1 LVVSAVAGTGPG
13 EEDAVKRKFRVNSPR
28 VMHETI
34 EGEVIL
40 IDLTTGSY
48 YSLRAAGAAVWH
60 AIEHGADE
68 DGIGDA
74 VELRYEGS
82 SEEIRSAVGSLL
94 GELAAEGLIEPADA
108 NEVSD
113 ARTASTAPPSGA
125 NGRTPFEVP
134 VLEKHTDMQDLI
146 LLDPVH
152 EVDQRGWPHAA
163 ESKGA

>member
-1 LVVSAVAGTGPG
+1 VT
-13 EEDAVKRKFRVNSPR
+13 RTFRVNSPR

-60 AIEHGADE
+60 AIENGADE
-68 DGIGDA
+68 DGIRDA
-74 VELRYEGS
+74 LELRYEGPS
-82 SEEIRSAVGSLL
+82 DEIRSAVGSLL
-94 GELAAEGLIEPADA
+94 DDLAAEGLIEQADA
-108 NEVSD
+108 SDVND
-113 ARTASTAPPSGA
+113 ARTASTASPPSA

-152 EVDQRGWPHAA
+152 EVDQQGWPHAA